1 MISFLSLVRKELLV
15 LSRDRHGLL
24 VLFVMPAIFILIMSL
39 ALRDAFNE
47 RRAVA
52 ETYAVVDQD
61 GSAASHELVA
71 ALGRK
76 DLFKPVMLEVAGK
89 DVRGDLYRAVRRE
102 EYKFAVLI
110 PKGFGEQLAARTR
123 SAKAPASG
131 VDGDPSTLLHV
142 FLAPSV
148 LPQARRSFELTLRG
162 ELQHL
167 VSERLLKQLSPIIG
181 RDPGDLLKLSDP
193 ANLSIDEV
201 FAYHDKTEEEIPS
214 AVQQNVPAWLVFAMF
229 FVVFPVSTGFI
240 TEREQG
246 SLLRLRIMNVSAVRL
261 LAAKVIPYYLV
272 NLVQMALMLAVGVF
286 LVPRLGG
293 EQLQLGHSPFGLFLI
308 GSATG
313 LAAIGYA
320 LLVSS
325 VARTVVQATMVGGV
339 SALVF
344 GAVGGVMV
352 PKFVMPPFMQDA
364 SVLSP
369 MSWGLEG
376 FWDILLR
383 QGGWTDALPE
393 AAVLLAFGAACL
405 LVGAAVFRRH

>member
-1 MISFLSLVRKELLV
+1 MVSFLSLVRKELLV

-52 ETYAVVDQD
+52 ETYVLVDQD
-61 GSAASHELVA
+61 ASAASGELA
-71 ALGRK
+71 KALAGK
-76 DLFKPVMLEVAGK
+76 DLFHPVTM
-89 DVRGDLYRAVRRE
+89 DVKGVGDLRDYLYGVVSRE
-102 EYKFAVLI
+102 DYKYAVLI
-110 PKGFGEQLAARTR
+110 PKGFGEHLDARASPSGSRT
-123 SAKAPASG
+123 KAG
-131 VDGDPSTLLHV
+131 GDPLLRV

-148 LPQARRSFELTLRG
+148 LPQARRSFLLTLRG
-162 ELQHL
+162 ELQRL
-167 VSERLLKQLSPIIG
+167 ESERLLKDLSPMVG
-181 RDPGDLLKLSDP
+181 MNSDALLKLSDP
-193 ANLSIDEV
+193 NTLKIDEV
-201 FAYHDKTEEEIPS
+201 FAYHDRAEEERIPS

-246 SLLRLRIMNVSAVRL
+246 SLLRLRIMNVSAFKL
-261 LAAKVIPYYLV
+261 LAAKVFPYYLV
-272 NLVQMALMLAVGVF
+272 NLIQTVLMLAVGVF

-313 LAAIGYA
+313 IAAIGYA
-320 LLVSS
+320 LLVSA

-352 PKFVMPPFMQDA
+352 PKFVMPPFMQNV

-383 QGGWTDALPE
+383 QGGWIDALPE
-393 AAVLLAFGAACL
+393 AAVLFGFGAVCL
-405 LVGAAVFRRH
+405 LLGAAVFRRN

>member
-52 ETYAVVDQD
+52 ETYALVDQD
-61 GSAASHELVA
+61 GSAASAEFA
-71 ALGRK
+71 KALAGK
-76 DLFKPVMLEVAGK
+76 DLFHPISM
-89 DVRGDLYRAVRRE
+89 DVKGVGNLRDHLYQVVSRE
-102 EYKFAVLI
+102 DYKYAVLI
-110 PKGFGEQLAARTR
+110 PKGFGERIETR
-123 SAKAPASG
+123 ASPSGKGTKAE
-131 VDGDPSTLLHV
+131 GDPLLRV

-148 LPQARRSFELTLRG
+148 LPQARRSFLLTLRG
-162 ELQHL
+162 ELQRL
-167 VSERLLKQLSPIIG
+167 ESERLLKRLSPMVG
-181 RDPGDLLKLSDP
+181 MDSEDLLKLSDP
-193 ANLSIDEV
+193 DTLKIDEV
-201 FAYHDKTEEEIPS
+201 FAYHDRVEEERIPS

-246 SLLRLRIMNVSAVRL
+246 SLLRLRIMNVSAFKL
-261 LAAKVIPYYLV
+261 LAAKVFPYYLV
-272 NLVQMALMLAVGVF
+272 NLIQTVLMLAVGVF

-313 LAAIGYA
+313 IAAIGYA
-320 LLVSS
+320 LLVSA

-352 PKFVMPPFMQDA
+352 PKFVMPPFMQNL

-383 QGGWTDALPE
+383 QGGWMDALPE
-393 AAVLLAFGAACL
+393 VAVLCGFGAVCL
-405 LVGAAVFRRH
+405 LLGAAVFRRN